1 MKKRHLFALTLTL
14 FLLVSPHLRSQSL
27 CREVIAASGGTATV
41 GTQHFE
47 FTVGEPVI
55 LTLSSGDRTLT
66 QGFQQPEACLAPTIS
81 AHEAPPGLRFTLF
94 PNPTSGTLQLAFSEP
109 IKGKLDLQILNAL
122 GQTVHALFQLDQAAL
137 NLVDCAALPAGTYFL
152 LLLNTDSGLVARA
165 PFVKSSR

>member
-1 MKKRHLFALTLTL
+1 
-14 FLLVSPHLRSQSL
+14 
-27 CREVIAASGGTATV
+27 
-41 GTQHFE
+41 
-47 FTVGEPVI
+47 